1 MNNCLKNK
9 TIIIAEAGVNHNGS
23 IEIAKELIDVAS
35 DANADFVKFQTFKAE
50 KLVTENADKA
60 EYQKHKT
67 RSGESQFQMIKRL
80 ELDLKAHRELIDYC
94 KQKNIEFLSTAFDHE
109 SIDLLDDLN
118 IPFFKIPSGEI
129 TNLPYLRHIASVGK
143 PIVMSTGMSTLKE
156 VRVALNILIKSG
168 ASKDKITVLHC
179 NTDYPTS
186 MKDVNL
192 KAMITLKSE
201 LGVSVGYSDH
211 TLGIE
216 VPIAAV
222 ALGGEVIEKH
232 FTLNRNMPGPD
243 HAASLEP
250 TEFKAMV
257 QAIRNIEN
265 AMGDG
270 IKSPSQ
276 SETKNIEIVRKSIV
290 ACSEIRKGE
299 TFTEN
304 NLTIKRPG
312 SGLSPMKW
320 DEVIGS
326 KSDKQYKKDD
336 LIT

>member
-1 MNNCLKNK
+1 
-9 TIIIAEAGVNHNGS
+9 
-23 IEIAKELIDVAS
+23 
-35 DANADFVKFQTFKAE
+35 
-50 KLVTENADKA
+50 
-60 EYQKHKT
+60 
-67 RSGESQFQMIKRL
+67 
-80 ELDLKAHRELIDYC
+80 
-94 KQKNIEFLSTAFDHE
+94 
-109 SIDLLDDLN
+109 
-118 IPFFKIPSGEI
+118 
-129 TNLPYLRHIASVGK
+129 
-143 PIVMSTGMSTLKE
+143 
-156 VRVALNILIKSG
+156 
-168 ASKDKITVLHC
+168 
-179 NTDYPTS
+179 
-186 MKDVNL
+186 
-192 KAMITLKSE
+192 
-201 LGVSVGYSDH
+201 
-211 TLGIE
+211 
-216 VPIAAV
+216 
-222 ALGGEVIEKH
+222 
-232 FTLNRNMPGPD
+232 MPGPD